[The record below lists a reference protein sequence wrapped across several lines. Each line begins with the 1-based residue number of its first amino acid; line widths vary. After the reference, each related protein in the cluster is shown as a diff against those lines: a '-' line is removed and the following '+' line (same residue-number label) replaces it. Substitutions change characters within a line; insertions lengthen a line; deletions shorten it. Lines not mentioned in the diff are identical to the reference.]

1 MNLLHENRFF
11 QGRGNDD
18 ILLNSVNKIRNSVF
32 VELPFSNNQTLNQ
45 NLRKIDSEMMI

>member
-18 ILLNSVNKIRNSVF
+18 ILLNSVNKIRNSMKAEF
-32 VELPFSNNQTLNQ
+32 HFSKQSHVNVPPNQ
-45 NLRKIDSEMMI
+45 NMKK